1 MNAIDNKIGQDRR
14 PIRQLDAAAANRIA
28 AGEVVER
35 PASAVKELIENALD
49 AGARRIDI
57 AFADGGKR
65 LIRVQD
71 DGHGIPAAELPLALE
86 RHATSK
92 IDGTDLT
99 HILTFG
105 FRGEALPSLGAVGR
119 LTVTSRAAG
128 AAEGAAVSVRGG
140 AVSPARPAALARG
153 TVVELEGLFTA
164 TPARLKFLRTDRAE
178 AQAIGEVVRRLAMT
192 APGTGFTLTDRSD
205 PAAPREIL
213 RLDPEPGDLFDGLGA
228 RLRAIIGPEFVANA
242 LPIDAE
248 REGIG
253 LGGFAAL
260 PTFSRG
266 AAVAQFLFVN
276 ARPGA
281 RQAAARRAARRLRR
295 PARPRPPPGGG
306 AVPELR
312 RRRRSTSTCIPPRPR
327 CASAI
332 PGWCAV
338 SWSARCG
345 RRWPAPAIVARPP
358 PAARCSGRSVR
369 RPSFAPPRPLG
380 PAAERALWAPAPG
393 LAEAPVADGWAGG
406 WAGARVEAPD
416 PEAQPDLPLGVARAQ
431 LHETY
436 VVAQTV
442 DGMVIVDQHAAH
454 ERLVYEKLK
463 AARAANGISG
473 QMLLIPEVVELDAA
487 ACARLL
493 DAADELAR
501 LGLVIEPFGGNAL
514 CLRETPALLGEVDG
528 TRLLADVAD
537 ALAADEGRGLEAR
550 IDAVLSRMS
559 CHGSVRAG
567 RQMRAE
573 EMNALLRAMEAT
585 PHSGQCNHGRP
596 TYVELK
602 LSDIERLFGR
612 R

>member
-1 MNAIDNKIGQDRR
+1 MNAPDPKIGVPRR

-49 AGARRIDI
+49 AGARRIDV
-57 AFADGGKR
+57 AVADGGKR

-71 DGHGIPAAELPLALE
+71 DGHGIPADELELALQ

-92 IDGTDLT
+92 IDGTDLIR
-99 HILTFG
+99 ILTFG

-128 AAEGAAVSVRGG
+128 APEGAALTVRGG
-140 AVSPARPAALARG
+140 VATPLRPAALARG

-164 TPARLKFLRTDRAE
+164 TPARLKFLRSDRAE
-178 AQAIGEVVRRLAMT
+178 AQAIGEVVRRLAIA
-192 APGTGFTLTDRSD
+192 APGVGFTLTDRSD
-205 PAAPREIL
+205 EDAPRELL

-228 RLRAIIGPEFVANA
+228 RLRAVVGPDFVANA
-242 LPIDAE
+242 LPIEAE
-248 REGIG
+248 RDGIA
-253 LGGFAAL
+253 LGGLAAL

-276 ARPGA
+276 ARPVRDKLLLGA
-281 RQAAARRAARRLRR
+281 LRAAYADLLARDRHPAAALFLSCAPEMVDVNVHPAKAEVRFRDPGLVRGLVVGALRQALAGAGHRGASTTGSAMLGAFR
-295 PARPRPPPGGG
+295 PG
-306 AVPELR
+306 
-312 RRRRSTSTCIPPRPR
+312 
-327 CASAI
+327 
-332 PGWCAV
+332 
-338 SWSARCG
+338 
-345 RRWPAPAIVARPP
+345 
-358 PAARCSGRSVR
+358 
-369 RPSFAPPRPLG
+369 PPRPLS
-380 PAAERALWAPAPG
+380 PAVERALWAPARR
-393 LAEAPVADGWAGG
+393 EAPGFAEPPADEGWA
-406 WAGARVEAPD
+406 AARVEPQAEP
-416 PEAQPDLPLGVARAQ
+416 AADLPLGVARAQ

-436 VVAQTV
+436 VIAQTA

-454 ERLVYEKLK
+454 ERLVYERLK
-463 AARAANGISG
+463 AARAAAGIAG

-487 ACARLL
+487 SCARLL
-493 DAADELAR
+493 DAADELAS
-501 LGLVIEPFGGNAL
+501 LGLVFEPFGGRAL

-528 TRLLADVAD
+528 ARLLADVAD
-537 ALAADEGRGLEAR
+537 ALAAGEGRGLEATV
-550 IDAVLSRMS
+550 DAVLSRMS

-567 RQMRAE
+567 RRLRAE

-602 LSDIERLFGR
+602 LADIERLFGR